1 MKYLLILIAASSAIS
16 YSLSAR
22 SEPLDVA
29 SNNNEPIG
37 HYAYFLKETTSP
49 LSLKDAINAFSDE
62 HFTRSKEAFLSFGI
76 GSKAVWLRFDIRNRT
91 NSTVSK
97 RLMIKNSWIDKI
109 DVYFLRN
116 NQVAQSYHTGDA
128 QPFSVRP
135 LENRFFIFDH
145 VFQPGTTTL
154 YIRTAT
160 PDPMVLPVYLSS
172 IDAFVDRQMLEAY
185 SYGFLYGGIFVLLA
199 YNLMLF
205 FSLKSSRYLYYSFY
219 LTFFLITN
227 ISYTGHG
234 FMWLWPDSPRWQLW
248 SNPVLMMAFA
258 ISGLLF
264 ATRFLNT
271 KKYFPRLHRTV
282 IYGSAGFAAMQVLA
296 VVSGSHL
303 AALLLAFFFI
313 FVFSASMVFLGAIS
327 LYAGNKS
334 AKYFLAASITHVSTS
349 SVTAL
354 VVWGIMPYSILAYRA
369 IDIGMMIDAILLA
382 MALADQFR
390 ISRQGKIQA
399 EKLAKVDPLTEI
411 NNRRAFYQF
420 VRPIWSTG
428 QRHKH
433 DMSIIL
439 LDIDRFKR
447 INDTYGHAHGDRVL
461 ISLATMLKNEIRAGD
476 VLARWGGEEFVLFL
490 PETRLDTAKSIAE
503 RFRKKIS
510 ELCIQAGSDTLFI
523 TVSLGVA
530 HTDKADMTIDKLIT
544 AADKQ
549 LYSAKEQGRDRVC

>member
-1 MKYLLILIAASSAIS
+1 MKYLLILITVSAAIF

-22 SEPLDVA
+22 SEPFDVA
-29 SNNNEPIG
+29 NVSRAPIG
-37 HYAYFLKETTSP
+37 KHAHYLKETTTP
-49 LSLKDAINAFSDE
+49 LSLEDAIEAFSDRK
-62 HFTRSKEAFLSFGI
+62 FTLSKDAFLSFGI
-76 GSKAVWLRFDIRNRT
+76 GSKAVWLRFEIINQSNTAVTR
-91 NSTVSK
+91 
-97 RLMIKNSWIDKI
+97 RLMVKNSWLDNI

-116 NQVAQSYHTGDA
+116 RQLTESYRTGDA
-128 QPFSVRP
+128 QPFSMRP
-135 LENRFFIFDH
+135 IDNRFFVFDQ
-145 VFQPGTTTL
+145 VFQPGNTML
-154 YIRTAT
+154 YIRTET
-160 PDPMVLPVYLSS
+160 SDPMVLPVYLSS
-172 IDAFVDRQMLEAY
+172 VDALESKHILEAY
-185 SYGFLYGGIFVLLA
+185 SYGFLYGGIFILLA
-199 YNLMLF
+199 YNLMLY

-219 LTFFLITN
+219 LAFFLMAN

-248 SNPVLMMAFA
+248 SNPVFMMLFA

-271 KKYFPRLHRTV
+271 KKHFPRLHRTV
-282 IYGSAGFAAMQVLA
+282 IYSCTGFALLQALA
-296 VVSGSHL
+296 VISNSHTI
-303 AALLLAFFFI
+303 ALLLSFFFI
-313 FVFSASMVFLGAIS
+313 FVFSAGMVFLGAIS

-349 SVTAL
+349 SVTAM

-399 EKLAKVDPLTEI
+399 EKLAKVDPLTDI

-420 VRPIWSTG
+420 VRPVWSTG
-428 QRHKH
+428 QRHSH

-439 LDIDRFKR
+439 LDIDRFKV
-447 INDTYGHAHGDRVL
+447 INDTYGHTQGDQVL
-461 ISLATMLKNEIRAGD
+461 ISIASTLKNEIRSGD

-490 PETRLDTAKSIAE
+490 PETDLNTARSIAE
-503 RFRKKIS
+503 RFRLKIS
-510 ELCIQAGSDTLFI
+510 KLSLQTGSDDI
-523 TVSLGVA
+523 YVTVSLGVA
-530 HTDKADMTIDKLIT
+530 HTDKHDMTIDKLIT

-549 LYSAKEQGRDRVC
+549 LYIAKAQGRNRVC

>member
-1 MKYLLILIAASSAIS
+1 MKYLLILLAASTTVF

-22 SEPLDVA
+22 AESVELA
-29 SNNNEPIG
+29 HENNEPIG
-37 HYAYFLKETTSP
+37 KHALYLKEATSA
-49 LSLKDAINAFSDE
+49 LKLNDAIDAFSDGK
-62 HFTRSKEAFLSFGI
+62 FTQSKDSFLSFGI
-76 GSKAVWLRFDIRNRT
+76 GSKAVWLRFEII
-91 NSTVSK
+91 NSSDTPITR

-116 NQVAQSYHTGDA
+116 RQVVEHYHAGDA
-128 QPFSVRP
+128 QVFSMRP
-135 LENRFFIFDH
+135 IDNRFFIFDH
-145 VFQPGTTTL
+145 LFQPGNTTL
-154 YIRTAT
+154 YVRTET
-160 PDPMVLPVYLSS
+160 PDPMVLPVYLNN
-172 IDAFVDRQMLEAY
+172 IDAFVSRQMLEAY

-219 LTFFLITN
+219 LTFFLLTN

-234 FMWLWPDSPRWQLW
+234 YMWFWPDSPRWQLW
-248 SNPVLMMAFA
+248 SNPVLMMLFA

-271 KKYFPRLHRTV
+271 KKHFPRLHLTV
-282 IYGSAGFAAMQVLA
+282 IICSAVFAAMQALA
-296 VVSGSHL
+296 VISGNHL

-390 ISRQGKIQA
+390 ISREEKIQA

-420 VRPIWSTG
+420 VRPIWSTA
-428 QRHKH
+428 QRHNH
-433 DMSIIL
+433 DMSVII

-447 INDTYGHAHGDRVL
+447 INDTYGHTQGDKVL
-461 ISLATMLKNEIRAGD
+461 VSIASTLKQEIRAGD
-476 VLARWGGEEFVLFL
+476 VLARWGGEEFILFL
-490 PETRLDTAKSIAE
+490 PETPLDMAKSIAE
-503 RFRKKIS
+503 RFREKIS
-510 ELCIQAGSDTLFI
+510 NLCLQTGNTTISL

-530 HTDKADMTIDKLIT
+530 HTRQADMTIDKLIT

-549 LYSAKEQGRDRVC
+549 LYAAKAQGRNMVC

>member
-1 MKYLLILIAASSAIS
+1 MKYLLILIAASAAVF
-16 YSLSAR
+16 YSLSAQ
-22 SEPLDVA
+22 SEPFDIANVSRA
-29 SNNNEPIG
+29 PMGE
-37 HYAYFLKETTSP
+37 YAHFLKETTTP
-49 LSLKDAINAFSDE
+49 LKLNNAIAAFSAGK
-62 HFTRSKEAFLSFGI
+62 FTRSKDAFLSFGI
-76 GSKAVWLRFDIRNRT
+76 GSKAVWLRFEIINQDNLAVTR
-91 NSTVSK
+91 
-97 RLMIKNSWIDKI
+97 RLMIKNSWLDKI

-116 NQVAQSYHTGDA
+116 GQVVDTFHTGDT
-128 QPFSVRP
+128 QPFSMRP
-135 LENRFFIFDH
+135 IKNRFFIFDH
-145 VFQPGTTTL
+145 VFQPGNTTL
-154 YIRTAT
+154 YIRTET
-160 PDPMVLPVYLSS
+160 PDPMVLPVYLNSV
-172 IDAFVDRQMLEAY
+172 DALESRHILEAY
-185 SYGFLYGGIFVLLA
+185 SYGFLYGGIFILLA
-199 YNLMLF
+199 YNLMLY

-219 LTFFLITN
+219 LAFFLAAN
-227 ISYTGHG
+227 LSYTGHG

-248 SNPVLMMAFA
+248 SNPVFMMLFA

-271 KKYFPRLHRTV
+271 KKYFPRLHRAV
-282 IYGSAGFAAMQVLA
+282 IFGSTGFAAMLA
-296 VVSGSHL
+296 LAIMAGSHVT
-303 AALLLAFFFI
+303 ALLLSFFFI

-349 SVTAL
+349 SVTAM

-369 IDIGMMIDAILLA
+369 IDIGMILDAILLA

-411 NNRRAFYQF
+411 NNRRAFYQL

-447 INDTYGHAHGDRVL
+447 INDSYGHAQGDKVL
-461 ISLATMLKNEIRAGD
+461 ISIASMLKHEIRLGD

-490 PETRLDTAKSIAE
+490 PETDLDTGRTIAE
-503 RFRKKIS
+503 RFRLKIS
-510 ELCIQAGSDTLFI
+510 KLSLQTGGDDIYV

-530 HTDKADMTIDKLIT
+530 HTDKHDMTIDKLIT

-549 LYSAKEQGRDRVC
+549 LYTAKAKGRNRVC